1 MAVSGSKNFELDVAE
16 YIEEAFERCGLEL
29 RTAYD
34 LKTAKTQFKFLL
46 AEWAN
51 RGLKSVDYFT
61 NIYCSNT
68 RHKFIQLRCNHPT
81 AVIDVLDAFIR
92 RTTNGTP
99 SDLQMNQISRS
110 EYAAVPD
117 KTAQGR
123 PSQYFVDKQIT
134 PKIYLYNAPENST
147 DVLYVNRIMRM
158 DDVDASTNTVQM
170 PFRFYPCLSA
180 GLAYYLSLKKAPE
193 RTGMLKQLYEEEFE
207 RALSQDEDRASFRA
221 TPDLRAYDY
230 A

>member
-1 MAVSGSKNFELDVAE
+1 
-16 YIEEAFERCGLEL
+16 
-29 RTAYD
+29 
-34 LKTAKTQFKFLL
+34 LL

-51 RGLKSVDYFT
+51 RGLNQWTISQTSIALTQGTSSYSLDAT
-61 NIYCSNT
+61 N
-68 RHKFIQLRCNHPT
+68 PT

-134 PKIYLYNAPENST
+134 PKIYLY
-147 DVLYVNRIMRM
+147 
-158 DDVDASTNTVQM
+158 
-170 PFRFYPCLSA
+170 
-180 GLAYYLSLKKAPE
+180 LSLKKAPE

>member
-34 LKTAKTQFKFLL
+34 LKTAKRSLNLLL

-51 RGLKSVDYFT
+51 RGLNQWTISQTSIALTQGTSSYSLDAT
-61 NIYCSNT
+61 N
-68 RHKFIQLRCNHPT
+68 PT

-180 GLAYYLSLKKAPE
+180 GLAYYLSLKESSRKNGHAQ
-193 RTGMLKQLYEEEFE
+193 TTYTKKSLKEL
-207 RALSQDEDRASFRA
+207 
-221 TPDLRAYDY
+221 
-230 A
+230 

>member
-34 LKTAKTQFKFLL
+34 LKTAKRSLNLLL

-51 RGLKSVDYFT
+51 RGLNQWTISQTSIALTQGTSSYSLDAT
-61 NIYCSNT
+61 N
-68 RHKFIQLRCNHPT
+68 PT

-123 PSQYFVDKQIT
+123 PSQYFVD
-134 PKIYLYNAPENST
+134 
-147 DVLYVNRIMRM
+147 
-158 DDVDASTNTVQM
+158 
-170 PFRFYPCLSA
+170 
-180 GLAYYLSLKKAPE
+180 LSLKKAPE

>member
-34 LKTAKTQFKFLL
+34 LKTAKRSLNLLL

-51 RGLKSVDYFT
+51 RGLNQWTISQTSIALTQGTSSYSLDAT
-61 NIYCSNT
+61 N
-68 RHKFIQLRCNHPT
+68 PT

-180 GLAYYLSLKKAPE
+180 GLAYYLFLKKAPE
-193 RTGMLKQLYEEEFE
+193 RTGMFKQFTKKSLKE
-207 RALSQDEDRASFRA
+207 R
-221 TPDLRAYDY
+221 
-230 A
+230 